1 MKKILGI
8 ITMAL
13 LVVTLTGCSIIPGQ
27 KTNVEGT
34 KLGKPAKGNCNV
46 FDCIKKL
53 NTTDDLEKVN
63 KVMGFEG
70 EVLREGS
77 GYSTYKWE
85 INADES
91 VEATFYSS
99 STTVSINFKDDSIK
113 NSKVDFSK
121 FSEIKKAM
129 NNKETVTYDDVKK
142 KFGADGVLVEKSS
155 FSNKYRWVSE
165 NGGYMTANFSV
176 SSGAC
181 SMIIGRI

>member
-13 LVVTLTGCSIIPGQ
+13 VVVLLTGCSLIPGKQ
-27 KTNVEGT
+27 GANEKT
-34 KLGKPAKGNCNV
+34 LSKPAKGNCNV

-53 NTTDDLEKVN
+53 DTKDNLEKVN
-63 KVMGFEG
+63 KVIGFDG
-70 EVLREGS
+70 EVVREGD
-77 GYSTYKWE
+77 GYTTYKWE
-85 INADES
+85 INENDK

-99 STTVSINFKDDSIK
+99 STTISISFDDDAIK

-121 FSEIKKAM
+121 FDEIKKAM
-129 NNKETVTYDDVKK
+129 NNKEKVTYDDVKK

-165 NGGYMTANFSV
+165 KGAYMTANFSV
-176 SSGAC
+176 SDNTC